1 MDLLG
6 LPLTADGFLD
16 VRVAGVICLLVTQ
29 WLKRYLPDWRP
40 TNLLALGIT
49 IAVELIATAWS
60 GQGRWFEAVWA
71 GLVGASLATFGY
83 ETLSNLAG
91 WAGVGPRADS
101 GHEG

>member
-16 VRVAGVICLLVTQ
+16 VRVAGVICLLATQ

-40 TNLLALGIT
+40 TNLLALVIT
-49 IAVELIATAWS
+49 VAVELAATAWS

-91 WAGVGPRADS
+91 WAGIGPRAGT